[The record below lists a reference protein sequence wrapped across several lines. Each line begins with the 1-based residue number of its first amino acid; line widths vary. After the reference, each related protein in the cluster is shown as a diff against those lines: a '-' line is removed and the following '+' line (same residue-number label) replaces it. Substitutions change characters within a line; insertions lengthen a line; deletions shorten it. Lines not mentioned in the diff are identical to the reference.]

1 MPLSALSPADE
12 WMDEDDGSPI
22 DAEENERRDEASLRR
37 ASVSWRA
44 ATVAARSLSI
54 GIGVPA
60 TTAWVDV
67 ARRRGI
73 PIVRRRTGG
82 TGVLHLAGDLVWS
95 IVLPREDPRV
105 GRDYAHAYARLGAGA
120 TRFLT
125 ELGLEAR
132 WMAAPSLSR
141 SCCTL
146 GERGCVLT
154 ARDRVV
160 GGAAQH
166 LTRTALLHHGTIS
179 VMVDR
184 PLVRSL
190 FDLSSPS
197 DADRLAGIA
206 ELGVG
211 LSGARLVARLSES
224 LRAEFA

>member
-1 MPLSALSPADE
+1 
-12 WMDEDDGSPI
+12 MDEEDGSPI

-37 ASVSWRA
+37 ADLAWRA

-54 GIGVPA
+54 GVGVSA
-60 TTAWVDV
+60 TAVWVDD

-82 TGVLHLAGDLVWS
+82 TGVLHLPGDLVWS
-95 IVLPREDPRV
+95 IVLPRADPRV
-105 GRDYAHAYARLGAGA
+105 GRDYAQAYARLGAGA

-125 ELGLEAR
+125 ELGLEAT
-132 WMAAPSLSR
+132 WTAAPSLSR

-146 GERGCVLT
+146 GERGSVLT
-154 ARDRVV
+154 AKERIV

-179 VMVDR
+179 VTVDR
-184 PLVRSL
+184 SLVRSL
-190 FDLSSPS
+190 FDLRSPS
-197 DADRLAGIA
+197 DADRLAGIG
-206 ELGVG
+206 ELGIG
-211 LSGARLVARLSES
+211 LSGAQLTARLSES